1 MTRCIRQFVFAMV
14 AMIAW
19 GALAVVAG
27 APAAR
32 AAEPEASPDGPEHVK
47 VYLTEAQALARVF
60 ADADRQWQ
68 ETWEPTAD
76 ERAALESQL
85 GWQVPEA
92 VFTFHRASRGGRNLG
107 WALVLEEKGRFKP
120 ITFLVHLGPDRR
132 VEAVLVM
139 VYRESR
145 GDAVRRTR
153 FLDQFDGKDADDPL
167 RLNRD
172 IVGISGA
179 TLSSRALA
187 AGVRKALLLAEERY
201 GGQP

>member
-1 MTRCIRQFVFAMV
+1 MTSTAARLLVTAIT
-14 AMIAW
+14 W
-19 GALAVVAG
+19 GTLALGAG

-32 AAEPEASPDGPEHVK
+32 AAEPEQSPDGPEHVK
-47 VYLTEAQALARVF
+47 TYFTEAQALGRVF
-60 ADADRQWQ
+60 DGADRQWQ
-68 ETWEPTAD
+68 EAWEPTP
-76 ERAALESQL
+76 EQRAALEARL

-92 VFTFHRASRGGRNLG
+92 AFTFHRASRGGADLG

-120 ITFLVHLGPDRR
+120 ITFLVHVGPDRSVR
-132 VEAVLVM
+132 AALVM

-145 GDAVRRTR
+145 GDGVRRSR
-153 FLDQFDGKDADDPL
+153 FLDQFEGKDAGDPL

-187 AGVRKALLLAEERY
+187 AGVRKALLLVEARY

>member
-1 MTRCIRQFVFAMV
+1 MTGITRRFLLT
-14 AMIAW
+14 MIAA
-19 GALAVVAG
+19 GALALPAG

-32 AAEPEASPDGPEHVK
+32 ATEPEASPDGPEHVK
-47 VYLTEAQALARVF
+47 VYFTEAQALARVY

-76 ERAALESQL
+76 ERAALESKL

-92 VFTFHRASRGGRNLG
+92 AFTFHRASRGGRNLG

-153 FLDQFDGKDADDPL
+153 FLDQFEGKDADDPL

-172 IVGISGA
+172 VVGISGA

-187 AGVRKALLLAEERY
+187 AGVRKALLLAQARY